1 MEQSREAV
9 PELLRVPDRLVH
21 SLRDVEFLNPFHLD
35 MDSRDPHNV
44 RSCPIADGLSRF
56 RLYAVTVQNLDEL
69 QPVLFA
75 VDFFPFLPSRAVRA
89 VRAPFLKSFIFI
101 KKYPYFCPIFAL
113 NIF

>member
-69 QPVLFA
+69 QLSSPSFSLLIFSHFYPLGQLGQLGHLF
-75 VDFFPFLPSRAVRA
+75 
-89 VRAPFLKSFIFI
+89 
-101 KKYPYFCPIFAL
+101 
-113 NIF
+113 